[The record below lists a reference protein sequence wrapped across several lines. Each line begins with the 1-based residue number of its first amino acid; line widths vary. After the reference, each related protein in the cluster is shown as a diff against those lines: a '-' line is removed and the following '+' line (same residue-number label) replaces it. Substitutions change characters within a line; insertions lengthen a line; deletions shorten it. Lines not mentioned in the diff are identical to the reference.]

1 MNTIQFEVHGTPKGQ
16 PRPRAFAL
24 HGRAR
29 VFDPGTAEGWKA
41 QIAIAAK
48 PFLPSTPYDGP
59 LKVCISFSFI
69 RPKGHYGKRKGAL
82 YLRDDAPFQHTGKPD
97 LDNLEKA
104 VLDALT
110 TLGMWH
116 DDAQVF
122 QLSSS
127 KHYCEAGY
135 EGANIQIEQ
144 QKTSMDHT
152 FNS

>member
-1 MNTIQFEVHGTPKGQ
+1 MKTIQFEVHGTPKGQ

-24 HGRAR
+24 NGRAR
-29 VFDPGTAEGWKA
+29 VFDPGTAECWKT

-48 PFLPSTPYDGP
+48 AVLPSTPYDGP
-59 LKVCISFSFI
+59 LKVSINFSFV
-69 RPKGHYGKRKGAL
+69 RPKGHYGKRKGTL
-82 YLRDDAPFQHTGKPD
+82 YLRNDAPFQHTGKPD

-135 EGANIQIEQ
+135 EGASIQIEPQ
-144 QKTSMDHT
+144 ETNPDRSS
-152 FNS
+152 NL